1 MTYSH
6 ESLMSYD
13 DIMKKAHQ
21 TAREYL
27 IYAVANV
34 DDLLGQGSAEKHPE
48 IVAALVQAAATD
60 YAASM
65 LSHRVVPQLSGIT
78 QAIADLQSSV
88 DRLAD

>member
-1 MTYSH
+1 MANSD
-6 ESLMSYD
+6 EFLLSNDALMEQ
-13 DIMKKAHQ
+13 AHK

-34 DDLLGQGSAEKHPE
+34 NDLLGQGSAEKHPE

-65 LSHRVVPQLSGIT
+65 LSHRVVPQLSRIT